1 MRMAGLVPANPRR
14 GRPKRGSPA
23 RTRDDAAQHDERI
36 ASPMTISRIRRL
48 TLTHFRNYRRASLET
63 RGDLVVLVGPNGA
76 GKTNCLE
83 AISFLSPGRGLRRA
97 TLEDVGDNQGDGS
110 WAVSAEVE
118 GALGLAT
125 LGTGIDAAGS
135 EAQATS
141 RRCRIDREPVNS
153 ASAFGDHLRM
163 VWLTPAMDGLFL
175 GAASER
181 RRFFDRLVL
190 AIDSEH
196 SSRVAALER
205 SLRSRNR
212 LLEVRNYDDHWC
224 DAIERETAEL
234 AVAVAATRAETA
246 TRLASM
252 LRQRGEAAAFP
263 SARLMLD
270 GWMENA
276 LVTEPATSVEDRYR
290 QVLRDGRARDAAA
303 GRTLDGPHLTDLQVI
318 YAPKNIAAREAS
330 TGEQKALLIGLV
342 LAHANLVAEMTGIT
356 PLLLLDEVVAHLDPS
371 RRAALFGELAK
382 LGAQVW
388 MTGADPATFAEIGA
402 TGKTFDVDAGRI
414 TARG

>member
-1 MRMAGLVPANPRR
+1 
-14 GRPKRGSPA
+14 
-23 RTRDDAAQHDERI
+23 
-36 ASPMTISRIRRL
+36 MTPSRIHRL
-48 TLTHFRNYRRASLET
+48 SLTHFRNYRTASLSA
-63 RGDLVVLVGPNGA
+63 RGDVVVLVGPNGA

-97 TLEDVGDNQGDGS
+97 TLEDVADNQGDGS

-125 LGTGIDAAGS
+125 LGTGIDPPGG
-135 EAQATS
+135 EGNGTS
-141 RRCRIDREPVNS
+141 RRCRIDREPVSS
-153 ASAFGDHLRM
+153 ATAFGDHLRM

-196 SSRVAALER
+196 SSRVSALER

-234 AVAVAATRAETA
+234 AVAVAATRGQTADETCCD
-246 TRLASM
+246 
-252 LRQRGEAAAFP
+252 AAG
-263 SARLMLD
+263 ARRSFRVFLPPQIMLD

-276 LVTEPATSVEDRYR
+276 L
-290 QVLRDGRARDAAA
+290 QQRARNRG
-303 GRTLDGPHLTDLQVI
+303 GRPLPRNPARRPRH
-318 YAPKNIAAREAS
+318 AMPPPAARS
-330 TGEQKALLIGLV
+330 TARTSPICRWFTRRKTCRRVMLPPA
-342 LAHANLVAEMTGIT
+342 
-356 PLLLLDEVVAHLDPS
+356 S
-371 RRAALFGELAK
+371 RRRF
-382 LGAQVW
+382 
-388 MTGADPATFAEIGA
+388 
-402 TGKTFDVDAGRI
+402 
-414 TARG
+414 

>member
-1 MRMAGLVPANPRR
+1 
-14 GRPKRGSPA
+14 
-23 RTRDDAAQHDERI
+23 
-36 ASPMTISRIRRL
+36 MTPSRIHRL
-48 TLTHFRNYRRASLET
+48 TLTHFRNYRAASLET
-63 RGDLVVLVGPNGA
+63 RGDIVVLAGPNGA
-76 GKTNCLE
+76 GKTNCIE

-97 TLEDVGDNQGDGS
+97 NLEDVADNQGDGS

-125 LGTGIDAAGS
+125 LGTGIDAPVADAS
-135 EAQATS
+135 VS
-141 RRCRIDREPVNS
+141 RRCRIDREPVAS
-153 ASAFGDHLRM
+153 ATAFGDHLRM
-163 VWLTPAMDGLFL
+163 VWLTPTMDGLFL

-196 SSRVAALER
+196 SARVSALDR

-234 AVAVAATRAETA
+234 AVAVAAMRGQTA
-246 TRLASM
+246 AKLAAM
-252 LRQRGEAAAFP
+252 LRARGASAFP
-263 SARLMLD
+263 SAEIALD

-276 LVTEPATSVEDRYR
+276 LMTESATAVEDRYR
-290 QVLRDGRARDAAA
+290 QILRDSRARDAIA

-318 YAPKNIAAREAS
+318 YAPKNIPARDAS

-342 LAHANLVAEMTGIT
+342 LAHAGLVAEMTGIT
-356 PLLLLDEVVAHLDPS
+356 PLLLLDEVVAHLDPR
-371 RRAALFGELAK
+371 RRASLFDELSK

-388 MTGADPATFAEIGA
+388 ITGADPVAFADIGA
-402 TGKTFDVDAGRI
+402 SGEIFGVESGQI
-414 TARG
+414 TRRT